1 MMNNHKRILIV
12 LCIFTAVILSIVSL
26 AFTPYVVRGDSMKGS
41 LNRGD
46 VVIAINRNFAEMIGL
61 YNPDAPG
68 FLRDRIIVINTGNNR
83 MIKRC
88 IGLPGDT
95 LIMDIDQYRDSVY
108 VPRNGIFALGDNYM
122 HSYDSRNEGC
132 WSINDIEAFPIYIYF
147 SFSNGLKWHRMG
159 RIN

>member
-1 MMNNHKRILIV
+1 MNSHKRILIV
-12 LCIFTAVILSIVSL
+12 LCISAAVIISILSI
-26 AFTPYVVRGDSMKGS
+26 AITPYVVRGDSMNGS

-46 VVIAINRNFAEMIGL
+46 VVIALNKHFAQMIGL
-61 YNPDAPG
+61 YNPQNPL
-68 FLRDRIIVINTGNNR
+68 FLRDRVIVINTGNSR

-95 LIMDIDQYRDSVY
+95 LIMDINQYRDSVY
-108 VPRNGIFALGDNYM
+108 VPQEGIFALGDNYL

-147 SFSNGLKWHRMG
+147 SFSNGVRWDRMG